1 MTKLPLALLFVCL
14 TFLSWGVYGILLH
27 EGQTLM
33 GSSAMRSFVGVGI
46 AYFLVAVM
54 VPAILMSNQK
64 EKGYWSFSGILLS
77 LFAGTVGAL
86 GALGVLLALTFKGSP
101 VYVMP
106 LVFGFAPV
114 VNTVVTMWL
123 SKTFKQINPVFIVG
137 IVLVILGAVGVLINK
152 PRVVKHAPTAEQVA
166 SADQGTSDTAKKD
179 AEASTKKEGD
189 TAKTQSNNFAVM
201 LSIFMAAVCWG
212 SYGPFLHI
220 GQMKMGGSRLRP
232 FFCVGVAYFAIAVAA
247 PLALLSSVPDQGHW
261 NFMGMIW
268 SIAAGT
274 AGAVGALG
282 IIMAFN
288 FGAKPI
294 YVMPLIFGFAPV
306 VNTLVTIFLQQLF
319 DQMNMFFVISLV
331 IVVVGAVTVLL
342 FAPKAK
348 PHGPGPATPKPEEK
362 NDNSDPPLSITPSTG
377 AAS

>member
-294 YVMPLIFGFAPV
+294 Y
-306 VNTLVTIFLQQLF
+306 
-319 DQMNMFFVISLV
+319 
-331 IVVVGAVTVLL
+331 
-342 FAPKAK
+342 
-348 PHGPGPATPKPEEK
+348 
-362 NDNSDPPLSITPSTG
+362 
-377 AAS
+377 